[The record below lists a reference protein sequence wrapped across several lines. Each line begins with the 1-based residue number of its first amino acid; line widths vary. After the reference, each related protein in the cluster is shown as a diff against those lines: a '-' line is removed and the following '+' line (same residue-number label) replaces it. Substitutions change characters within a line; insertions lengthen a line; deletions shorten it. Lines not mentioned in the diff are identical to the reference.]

1 MSSPVVF
8 EIFLFLLKEQQEQL
22 ETLLEQ
28 NPETAPKCQTNIQQQ
43 KKGGQPSMV
52 FQSPEIVKHV
62 SITKEFIKQHGFAA
76 QCRRRTNTGNS
87 LGVTAAQILYNDIP
101 GLKEHSVSLFIILT
115 LF

>member
-1 MSSPVVF
+1 MVF

-28 NPETAPKCQTNIQQQ
+28 NPETTPKCQTNIQQQ

-52 FQSPEIVKHV
+52 SQSPEIVKHV

-76 QCRRRTNTGNS
+76 QCRRRTNTDS
-87 LGVTAAQILYNDIP
+87 SFGVAAAQILYNNIP
-101 GLKEHSVSLFIILT
+101 GLKEHSVSLFIIHT